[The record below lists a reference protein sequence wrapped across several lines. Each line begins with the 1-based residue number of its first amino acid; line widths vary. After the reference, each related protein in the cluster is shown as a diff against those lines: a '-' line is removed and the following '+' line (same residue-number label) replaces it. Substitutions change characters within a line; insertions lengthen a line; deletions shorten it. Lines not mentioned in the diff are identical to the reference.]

1 MEMEKWLDLV
11 LLLDQVG
18 QGNQLILILWDFDLF
33 SFLDREE
40 AEKYFNEDPYVT
52 GKVWEGYTLEP
63 FRLAN
68 ID

>member
-1 MEMEKWLDLV
+1 
-11 LLLDQVG
+11 
-18 QGNQLILILWDFDLF
+18 
-33 SFLDREE
+33 LDREE